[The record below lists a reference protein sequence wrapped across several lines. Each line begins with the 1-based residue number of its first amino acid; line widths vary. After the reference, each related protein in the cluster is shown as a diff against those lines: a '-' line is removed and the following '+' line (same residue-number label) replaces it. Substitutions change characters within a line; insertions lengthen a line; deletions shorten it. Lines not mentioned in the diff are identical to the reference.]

1 MKPFLR
7 GNSKVLK
14 RDEMIIAASVGEHEG
29 RNDAQA
35 ILLNGC
41 NRNCFCSAISLVVH
55 RHPIAGDPSVVDQ
68 PHRHDDELQRSAA
81 GGAVGRYLKLV
92 LLRQLRRREPL
103 ILPEQT

>member
-7 GNSKVLK
+7 GNNKVLK
-14 RDEMIIAASVGEHEG
+14 RDEMIIAASVGEHKG

-41 NRNCFCSAISLVVH
+41 NRNCFCSAISLVAP

-92 LLRQLRRREPL
+92 LLRQPRRREPL
-103 ILPEQT
+103 VLPEQT